1 MIELEGLMTVIL
13 RLVTINSH
21 LTIRSFQLSSFFV
34 INSELTNDSVEKE
47 RIIVQ
52 RFILKKKER
61 FPMQKKEDF
70 INWLMNNTKL
80 SSTTIEK
87 YL

>member
-1 MIELEGLMTVIL
+1 M
-13 RLVTINSH
+13 
-21 LTIRSFQLSSFFV
+21 SFQLSSFFV

-61 FPMQKKEDF
+61 SPMQKKEDF

-80 SSTTIEK
+80 SSTTIGK